1 MIKLYKID
9 NKILIYLL
17 IKNWNI
23 LYSLF
28 YWLIIYN
35 YFDRDLLN
43 TRLFEFILLLLVK
56 KFCIEKKK
64 KKKKN
69 KKKKKKIK
77 K

>member
-64 KKKKN
+64 KKKN
-69 KKKKKKIK
+69 LKIK
-77 K
+77 KININK